1 MILLPASAFATDYS
15 IDSSTF
21 LRLQQSAVPGFD
33 KQFLAPAT
41 EYLTIDA
48 SKVGVD
54 GLPIHFSGWGNAY
67 LGNVADGDNRYRGL
81 LSYFYLDYRLPTA
94 NAQLKA
100 GRFYVVDGMGL
111 QQVDGAGIRTDL
123 PFGFTASVYG
133 GIPSKLDYQYDNTGD
148 WIAGGRVSKKFGHV
162 MELGVSGLYETG
174 LTTVTTVGI
183 DPATPVSNHNFRQLV
198 GGDVW
203 FSPCRMVEVTG
214 HTYYNT
220 TTAGITEDSYL
231 LTVKPA
237 DMVVMAADYSDENP
251 KDYFSSTNL
260 PSLFNPTESDR
271 FRKYGGLVT
280 VSATKN
286 IELSAD
292 YHRYNRKA
300 TGNSNRYGVDLRG
313 HFAEN
318 KVRTGLSYHYV
329 DGAPAAPVAGVTP
342 ATDYQEVRGY
352 AMYDAH
358 AYVIS
363 MDGIADFYNEK
374 VNGRDTSY
382 EILASAG
389 YRFLP
394 NLLLSSDVSYARNPE
409 YDSEVKG
416 LMKLVYTFTSD
427 AKGAQK

>member
-1 MILLPASAFATDYS
+1 
-15 IDSSTF
+15 
-21 LRLQQSAVPGFD
+21 
-33 KQFLAPAT
+33 
-41 EYLTIDA
+41 
-48 SKVGVD
+48 
-54 GLPIHFSGWGNAY
+54 
-67 LGNVADGDNRYRGL
+67 
-81 LSYFYLDYRLPTA
+81 
-94 NAQLKA
+94 
-100 GRFYVVDGMGL
+100 
-111 QQVDGAGIRTDL
+111 
-123 PFGFTASVYG
+123 
-133 GIPSKLDYQYDNTGD
+133 
-148 WIAGGRVSKKFGHV
+148 
-162 MELGVSGLYETG
+162 
-174 LTTVTTVGI
+174 
-183 DPATPVSNHNFRQLV
+183 
-198 GGDVW
+198 
-203 FSPCRMVEVTG
+203 MVEVTG